1 LAPDLVILERD
12 ENPKAVAEA
21 LTALGL
27 PWLALEIRSVKDGA
41 AALRELGARV
51 GMTEAAESRAKA
63 LEASLR
69 GRRRRGPRTLTL
81 IWKEPWMS
89 AGPDTYV
96 GDLLR
101 QGGLTP
107 IGPDRYPVLS
117 EADLQGLAPEL
128 ILLPSEPYRFNHR
141 HQAELQKRFP
151 EAEVR
156 LVDGRA
162 LTWYLSRTEEGL
174 ELVRSFR

>member
-1 LAPDLVILERD
+1 MA
-12 ENPKAVAEA
+12 
-21 LTALGL
+21 
-27 PWLALEIRSVKDGA
+27 
-41 AALRELGARV
+41 
-51 GMTEAAESRAKA
+51 EAAESRAKA

-101 QGGLTP
+101 
-107 IGPDRYPVLS
+107 
-117 EADLQGLAPEL
+117 
-128 ILLPSEPYRFNHR
+128 

-174 ELVRSFR
+174 ELVRSL